1 MVVPCI
7 SFNLLAKGVNLVQGV
22 QGKVVMNINNKL
34 QAMGLHI
41 V

>member
-7 SFNLLAKGVNLVQGV
+7 SFNLLAKGVKLVKGV
-22 QGKVVMNINNKL
+22 QGKVVMNINKL